1 VETDGRHAVVAFTA
15 DWGEDAARRDFTMNA
30 LYADLE
36 GQVFDPTGEG
46 LGDLRNG
53 AVRFVGDPAAR
64 ITEDALRI
72 LRFFRFHALYGRGR
86 ADAAAL
92 AACAEGRDLIA
103 RLSIERIA
111 KELLGLFGAED
122 PRPAVRLM
130 AGAGVLGLTLPEAND
145 LARFDA
151 LVEIETGQLFS
162 CDPVLRLASLLP
174 DDPAVGVAMAGRLRL
189 SNAQRDRV
197 EAALGVDP
205 PLKSWMSPRETRRA
219 LWRLGGEAFRDRA
232 LLAWAASNRPAAAV
246 QWRALLPI
254 AETWPR
260 PVFPLAGEEVIAAGV
275 PEGPLVGA
283 VLREVED
290 WWVDQD
296 FPDDKLAL
304 IERLKAVAQGMAY

>member
-1 VETDGRHAVVAFTA
+1 MEPRLPETLPVQAWTTHPATVRVMDALARAGGEDAARFVGGCVRNALLRRPVADIDIATVLTPDAVAAALQAAGIKAVPTGLAHGTVTAVVDGRPFEITTLRRDVETDGRHAVVAFTA

-151 LVEIETGQLFS
+151 LVEI
-162 CDPVLRLASLLP
+162 P
-174 DDPAVGVAMAGRLRL
+174 
-189 SNAQRDRV
+189 
-197 EAALGVDP
+197 
-205 PLKSWMSPRETRRA
+205 
-219 LWRLGGEAFRDRA
+219 GGEA
-232 LLAWAASNRPAAAV
+232 PAGGP
-246 QWRALLPI
+246 L
-254 AETWPR
+254 
-260 PVFPLAGEEVIAAGV
+260 PLAGA
-275 PEGPLVGA
+275 PLVSFSQP
-283 VLREVED
+283 VFRQV
-290 WWVDQD
+290 
-296 FPDDKLAL
+296 
-304 IERLKAVAQGMAY
+304 